1 SHIGLIAHELESI
14 YERVIR
20 QQIAVTPALIQIIR
34 LVQDNISDRIQSIRE
49 DGIDY
54 PAPEAIAILQNIQV
68 LVSGQAVAAV
78 ESANTV
84 VEVAEV
90 EATSIREPQLEELAT
105 TEQPATDLAE
115 AEELLEISESSE
127 AI

>member
-1 SHIGLIAHELESI
+1 HIGLIAHELESI

-54 PAPEAIAILQNIQV
+54 PAPEAIAILQNIQA

-78 ESANTV
+78 ESENTGV
-84 VEVAEV
+84 KVAEG
-90 EATSIREPQLEELAT
+90 
-105 TEQPATDLAE
+105 
-115 AEELLEISESSE
+115 
-127 AI
+127 